1 MQPFGKPK
9 MDKEESEL
17 ISLRTMYKELK
28 KGKPNLPDDIQKVV
42 KTAEATL
49 PKEDAKSYK

>member
-1 MQPFGKPK
+1 